1 MNLSDTA
8 QIAGLVILYLGGI
21 FLICNYMATTLGK
34 RMDDMRF
41 DINARFGDMNT
52 RMDEMRA
59 DLLTRMGD
67 MQSNIEARST
77 HGAI

>member
-21 FLICNYMATTLGK
+21 FLIGNYMATTLGKRMDDLGK

-59 DLLTRMGD
+59 D
-67 MQSNIEARST
+67 
-77 HGAI
+77 